1 MDWKIEK
8 IVFSNFKFFKDT
20 FSIELAGKNLLL
32 YGENGSGKSSI
43 AMGLYTFIESR
54 KKTMD
59 GVLKYFTLGNDENLR
74 NVYSVAN
81 DHSSISIT
89 YKNGSNNTE
98 TRTIGDQ
105 VIETQDRSDTF
116 CQNSLAASDVISYRT
131 LSELLYRKNSRK
143 VDLFDLFVDDFF
155 LFLDL
160 DSPYQTL
167 EGVIPDSTDLSA
179 ASWWKHLNEENITSD
194 NYVQFNQLLASFK
207 SKVSN
212 ELAII
217 QRFANGIIH
226 DELQHPEISI
236 SLDLEITN
244 SDSKNLKL
252 VKPRLIL
259 TAKETNSEI
268 SGWSTTI
275 YHLASHFNEARLTC
289 IAIALR
295 MAIAWHRHLSTPNI
309 NAFLCIDDLLIS
321 LDMGNR
327 LLVIK
332 MILARVN
339 KWQLLILT
347 HDKTLFEEF
356 RRQIPENEQESDWLI
371 AEMYIKD
378 PSLSEHHYPEPFITD
393 RKDYYD
399 KAKAFLIQRDYPSCA
414 TNLRKYAEEQLCIL
428 LPTNL
433 QLRKIGNKVI
443 ECDLN
448 GLITSLR
455 RYASE
460 LEIPTAVFPSL
471 DFYRQRLLNPL
482 SHNDIATPVYK
493 NELEN
498 CFRELDKLPSL
509 INNTFVLV
517 ANDETE
523 SKKWTISVSKD
534 SSSDNLTFKSTETW
548 VYLEYGGSRYI
559 QNVQIEVC
567 HNDSG
572 LFHDHE
578 KGKLNTIFDRLC
590 DNLGYTT
597 TKPLLKDC
605 VSSDSGIP
613 LSSIVGDNFREAVM
627 NKRM

>member
-1 MDWKIEK
+1 MDWRIEK

-20 FSIELAGKNLLL
+20 FSLELAGKNLLL

-54 KKTMD
+54 KKTRD
-59 GVLKYFTLGNDENLR
+59 GVLKYFTPENDENLR
-74 NVYSVAN
+74 NAYSASN

-89 YKNGSNNTE
+89 YKNRSNNTE
-98 TRTIGDQ
+98 TRTISDQ
-105 VIETQDRSDTF
+105 VIETQDRNDTF

-160 DSPYQTL
+160 DSSYQTL
-167 EGVIPDSTDLSA
+167 EGVIPDPTDLSA
-179 ASWWKHLNEENITSD
+179 ESWWKHLNQESITED
-194 NYVQFNQLLASFK
+194 NYEAYNNLLETFQ

-217 QRFANGIIH
+217 QSLANNMLH
-226 DELQHPEISI
+226 DELQHPEITI
-236 SLDLEITN
+236 SLDLEITRVDR
-244 SDSKNLKL
+244 SNLQL
-252 VKPRLIL
+252 ARPRLIL
-259 TAKETNSEI
+259 SAKEVNQLIPS
-268 SGWSTTI
+268 WSTTI
-275 YHLASHFNEARLTC
+275 HHLATHFNEARLTC

-295 MAIAWHRHLSTPNI
+295 MAIAEHRHLSAPNI

-332 MILARVN
+332 MILARAN
-339 KWQLLILT
+339 KWQLMILT
-347 HDKTLFEEF
+347 HDKALFEEF
-356 RRQIPENEQESDWLI
+356 RRQIPESEVDSQWRIS
-371 AEMYIKD
+371 EMYIKD
-378 PSLSEHHYPEPFITD
+378 QTLSGHNYPEPFMTD
-393 RKDYYD
+393 RKSYLE
-399 KAKAFLIQRDYPSCA
+399 KAKVFLVERDYPSCA
-414 TNLRKYAEEQLCIL
+414 TNLRKYAEEQLEIL
-428 LPTNL
+428 LPANL
-433 QLRKIGNKVI
+433 QLRRIGNKVT

-448 GLITSLR
+448 GLIASLR
-455 RYASE
+455 RYAGE
-460 LEIPTAVFPSL
+460 LGIPTVVFPSL

-482 SHNDIATPVYK
+482 SHNDISTPVYK
-493 NELEN
+493 NELEY
-498 CFRELDKLPSL
+498 CLRELDKLPSL
-509 INNTFVLV
+509 IDNTFVLV

-534 SSSDNLTFKSTETW
+534 SSSDSLTFKSTETW

-559 QNVQIEVC
+559 QNIQIEVC

-572 LFHDHE
+572 IFHEHHKE
-578 KGKLNTIFDRLC
+578 KLNTIFDRLC
-590 DNLGYTT
+590 DNLGYTS
-597 TKPLLKDC
+597 TKPRLQDC
-605 VSSDSGIP
+605 VFSDSGIT
-613 LSSIVGDNFREAVM
+613 LSSLVGDNFREAVM